1 MKIDIK
7 HRWTDSVLCS
17 FEAVDFRD
25 AILQAVKSN
34 ADLRDADLRGANL
47 GGANLRGANLS
58 DADLRGADLS
68 DANLRDANLGGANLG
83 GANLGGADLSDANL
97 RDANLGGANLGD
109 ANLRDADLRG
119 ANLRDADLRGAN
131 LGDANLRD
139 ADLRGANLSQF
150 KTDLLDILI
159 RAPKEIPALRQSILD
174 GKIDGTVYEGACAC
188 LVGTIAN
195 ARGCNYGELGNGIV
209 PNGSRPAEK
218 WFWNIRRG
226 DTPETSQICAITLEW
241 IDEYQSLI
249 ELAKA

>member
-25 AILQAVKSN
+25 AILQAVKSG
-34 ADLRDADLRGANL
+34 ADLRGANLRDANLRDANLRDADLRGADLSNADLSDADLSRANL
-47 GGANLRGANLS
+47 RDANLRDADLRGANLS
-58 DADLRGADLS
+58 DADLRGANLS
-68 DANLRDANLGGANLG
+68 D
-83 GANLGGADLSDANL
+83 
-97 RDANLGGANLGD
+97 
-109 ANLRDADLRG
+109 
-119 ANLRDADLRGAN
+119 
-131 LGDANLRD
+131 
-139 ADLRGANLSQF
+139 ANLSQF